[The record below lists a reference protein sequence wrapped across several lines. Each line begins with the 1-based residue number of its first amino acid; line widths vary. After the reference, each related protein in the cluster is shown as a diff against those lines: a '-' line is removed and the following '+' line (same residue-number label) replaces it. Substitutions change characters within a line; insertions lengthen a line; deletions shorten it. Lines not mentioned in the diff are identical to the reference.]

1 MLLKDLNI
9 LVLDD
14 VALICNFLY
23 GVANKIQGCNAFKAF
38 DYKTASDIL
47 ESESID
53 LLITDIEL
61 KQANGID
68 LISKIRSGGFS
79 STAHNI
85 PIIVLSVNSYKELI
99 EQCVRF
105 DVNDFLVKPISSV
118 KLTEKIYQHLQI
130 KKVIKQTNY
139 YSSIIEGSKISTVPK
154 EYSRRGVSIVLDVKN
169 PLIEESAE
177 KAQQTSNDVVSKRA
191 FLDWPEGATTG
202 HYQLDRRLKNVA
214 YAISYFY
221 DAFIENRKH
230 VAIENARKRAC
241 ESVDYLLYI
250 GKNIQQYEYSPDFLE
265 AFTICLSKLEVL
277 ITQIASANL
286 KNRNQI
292 LALLRKL
299 ASWWSHTCSRR
310 LLQNVGD

>member
-99 EQCVRF
+99 KQCVRF

-118 KLTEKIYQHLQI
+118 KLTEKIYEHLQT

-154 EYSRRGVSIVLDVKN
+154 EYSRRGVSVVLDVKK

-230 VAIENARKRAC
+230 VVIENARKRAC